1 MNLTYIKHRDMLQT
15 RIQPKAPIYNNSIL
29 DKALNPETT
38 TIYAEDT
45 CHLKCRY
52 NTNSASNYVKY
63 GYAE

>member
-1 MNLTYIKHRDMLQT
+1 MLQT
-15 RIQPKAPIYNNSIL
+15 RIQPRTPIYKNSIL